1 MMDISKSGLNFI
13 KKWEGGPWLQAKRFG
28 SERYLSIGY
37 GHYGPDVKIGQ
48 TITQAEAEELLKKDV
63 QNAVNHVN
71 YMNNKY
77 AYNFNQNEFDAL
89 VSFAYNIG
97 SINQLTANGTRSKK
111 VIAEKMLLYVKS
123 CGVTLQGLVN
133 RRKAEN
139 KLFLTKVT
147 TNVPV
152 NESPKTKKKSN
163 TAIAK
168 EVIKGLWGN
177 GVTRKKRL
185 TEAGYNYTEIQKL
198 VNKMLKESK

>member
-1 MMDISKSGLNFI
+1 MDISKSGLNFI

>member
-1 MMDISKSGLNFI
+1 MDISKSGLNFI

-48 TITQAEAEELLKKDV
+48 TITQAEAEALLKKDV

-147 TNVPV
+147 ANVPV

-185 TEAGYNYTEIQKL
+185 TEAGYNYIEIQKL
-198 VNKMLKESK
+198 VNKMLKEGK

>member
-1 MMDISKSGLNFI
+1 MDISKSGLNFI

-48 TITQAEAEELLKKDV
+48 TITQAEAEALLKKDV

-77 AYNFNQNEFDAL
+77 AYDFNQNEFDAL

-147 TNVPV
+147 ANVPV

-163 TAIAK
+163 TTIAK

-198 VNKMLKESK
+198 VNKMLKEGK